1 MNGMEEKTISELRS
15 VVMEKMSIV
24 RDTAHSFE
32 HVERVCEIAAFLT
45 RNENADLE
53 LVQLG
58 AILHDVGRAVG
69 EPHNET
75 GAELAREILED
86 INYPPEKVER
96 IAKIVLRHRQSI
108 GLGLETLEEKI
119 VWDAD
124 KIDLIGVTGILR
136 AFHWAGSMKIP
147 FEDEVEWCRERETT
161 FYGLL
166 NTETAK
172 KIARRRH
179 EAMIHFLE
187 VLEVELSLA
196 DLLID

>member
-1 MNGMEEKTISELRS
+1 MNGMEENTISELRS
-15 VVMEKMSIV
+15 VVMEKMSSV
-24 RDTAHSFE
+24 RGTAHSFE
-32 HVERVCEIAAFLT
+32 HVERVYEIATFLA

-58 AILHDVGRAVG
+58 AILHDVGRAAG

-75 GAELAREILED
+75 GAELTREILKN
-86 INYPPEKVER
+86 INYHPEKVEG
-96 IAKIVLRHRQSI
+96 IAKIVLRHRQSL
-108 GLGLETLEEKI
+108 GQGLETLEEKI

-147 FEDEVEWCRERETT
+147 FEDEVRWCRERETA

-166 NTETAK
+166 KTETAK
-172 KIARRRH
+172 KIARMRH
-179 EAMIHFLE
+179 EAMIHFLN
-187 VLEVELSLA
+187 VLEKELSLS